1 MEGNALI
8 TVGLPL
14 ALFIIMVGMGLSLTV
29 GDFRRVGQ
37 QPRAVALGTLLQLLI
52 VPLLGFAIGGLAG
65 GGILAVGLVLLAA
78 LPGGTTSNVLCYLA
92 RANLALSITL
102 TVIASLGIIVTL
114 PLYVNWALQYFVG
127 ETANLSLPV
136 GKTLITM
143 LIIVVIPVGIG
154 MLVRS
159 RAERFAAKA
168 EPWISKFALIVLLVI
183 VIGILIAEWANLPV
197 WLAAAWL
204 PVLALNIGALA
215 VGIAAGKLAGL
226 SMQDALTVAIE
237 LGIKNTTL
245 GLTIALS
252 LMQSTE
258 LALPAAVYG
267 LFMYASVAGL
277 AVWGRR
283 LDAANTDADSLPNP

>member
-8 TVGLPL
+8 TIGLPL

-29 GDFRRVGQ
+29 ADFRRVGQ
-37 QPRAVALGTLLQLLI
+37 QPRAVALGTVLQLLVI
-52 VPLLGFAIGGLAG
+52 PLMGFAIGGLAG
-65 GGILAVGLVLLAA
+65 GGVLAVGLVLLAA

-102 TVIASLGIIVTL
+102 TVIASLSVIITL
-114 PLYVNWALQYFVG
+114 PLYVNWALEYFVG
-127 ETANLSLPV
+127 EAGDLHLPV
-136 GKTLITM
+136 SKTLITM
-143 LIIVVIPVGIG
+143 LVIVVIPVGIG
-154 MLVRS
+154 MFVKA

-168 EPWISKFALIVLLVI
+168 EPWISKFALVVLIVI

-215 VGIAAGKLAGL
+215 VGVGAGILAGL
-226 SMQDALTVAIE
+226 GLRDALTVAIE

-245 GLTIALS
+245 GMTIALS
-252 LMQSTE
+252 LLGSTE

-283 LDAANTDADSLPNP
+283 IDAKAQAAAS

>member
-8 TVGLPL
+8 TIGLPL

-29 GDFRRVGQ
+29 ADFRRVGQ
-37 QPRAVALGTLLQLLI
+37 QPRAVALGTLLQLLVI
-52 VPLLGFAIGGLAG
+52 PLMGFAIGGLAG
-65 GGILAVGLVLLAA
+65 GGVLAVGLVLLAA

-102 TVIASLGIIVTL
+102 TVIASLAVIFTL
-114 PLYVNWALQYFVG
+114 PFYVNWALQHFVG
-127 ETANLSLPV
+127 ESTSLSLPV

-143 LIIVVIPVGIG
+143 LVIVVIPVGIG
-154 MLVRS
+154 MVVRAK
-159 RAERFAAKA
+159 AEGFAAKA
-168 EPWISKFALIVLLVI
+168 EPWISKFALVVLIVI

-215 VGIAAGKLAGL
+215 VGVGLGKLAGL
-226 SMQDALTVAIE
+226 TLQDALTVAIE

-252 LMQSTE
+252 LLRSTE
-258 LALPAAVYG
+258 LALPAAIYG
-267 LFMYASVAGL
+267 LMMYASVAVL
-277 AVWGRR
+277 AVYGRR
-283 LDAANTDADSLPNP
+283 VAARNDA

>member
-14 ALFIIMVGMGLSLTV
+14 SLFIIMVGMGLSLTV
-29 GDFRRVGQ
+29 ADFRRVGQ
-37 QPRAVALGTLLQLLI
+37 QPSAVALGSLLQLLVI
-52 VPLLGFAIGGLAG
+52 PLMGFAIGGAAG

-102 TVIASLGIIVTL
+102 TVIASLAVIFTL
-114 PLYVNWALQYFVG
+114 PLYVNWALEYFVG
-127 ETANLSLPV
+127 ESADLNLPV

-143 LIIVVIPVGIG
+143 FVIVVIPVGIG
-154 MLVRS
+154 MVI
-159 RAERFAAKA
+159 RAKAEGFAAKV
-168 EPWISKFALIVLLVI
+168 EPMISKFALVVLIVI
-183 VIGILIAEWANLPV
+183 VVGILIAEWANLPV

-215 VGIAAGKLAGL
+215 VGVVAGKLVGL
-226 SMQDALTVAIE
+226 TMQDALTVAIE

-252 LMQSTE
+252 LLQSTE

-283 LDAANTDADSLPNP
+283 IDAQNQAAIT